1 MSSSSSVNEIVYDVD
16 NPEGSSA
23 SSPSGTS
30 GANGAEG
37 PSPVSQVSQFG
48 KNIYS
53 AGMSTLGKLGR
64 TTADIVVS
72 TKDRITPLLE
82 KDNKI
87 DRSELKKPF
96 AVLFDEFCGNDA
108 LEKLQIRST
117 QAAIQLKSKLKAL
130 NPQQLKKVQGELK
143 GVGALLDNIE
153 ASEAALEW
161 PDLFSAEE
169 AEMVV
174 KLQDSFTH
182 SLKKME
188 NVDES
193 LADLRE
199 NVDTPLPPDM
209 PSLLVYLGRFHMA
222 KMLSAALHLTLL
234 LTKPDEK
241 EIHRLATVLRGK
253 IESIT
258 RVEEVAELDSNRR
271 KAALQLLATDV
282 SQAQTTLRDA
292 LLTLQPQLRLAR
304 LQ

>member
-209 PSLLVYLGRFHMA
+209 PSL
-222 KMLSAALHLTLL
+222 
-234 LTKPDEK
+234 
-241 EIHRLATVLRGK
+241 
-253 IESIT
+253 
-258 RVEEVAELDSNRR
+258 
-271 KAALQLLATDV
+271 
-282 SQAQTTLRDA
+282 
-292 LLTLQPQLRLAR
+292 
-304 LQ
+304 